1 MTLIKSL
8 GFLRLSLL
16 AFAILN
22 IALRPAPG
30 AAIVHTGPELI
41 TTLIA
46 PAAAPIILLVIMFD
60 ALMSKV
66 RASDAEGEEETKF
79 TRIMFIELAMA
90 IILVI
95 AWFPYFIALGK

>member
-16 AFAILN
+16 GLAILN
-22 IALRPAPG
+22 IALRPEPG
-30 AAIVHTGPELI
+30 AAIVLSGPELI
-41 TTLIA
+41 STLIV
-46 PAAAPIILLVIMFD
+46 PAAAPIVLLVILFD

-66 RASDAEGEEETKF
+66 RASDSEGDEEANF

-90 IILVI
+90 IIMVI

>member
-16 AFAILN
+16 GLAILN
-22 IALRPAPG
+22 IALRPEPG
-30 AAIVHTGPELI
+30 AVVVHSGSELI
-41 TTLIA
+41 STLIA
-46 PAAAPIILLVIMFD
+46 PASAPIILMVIMFD

-66 RASDAEGEEETKF
+66 RASDAEGEQETDF
-79 TRIMFIELAMA
+79 TRIMFIEMAMA

-95 AWFPYFIALGK
+95 AWFPYFVALGK

>member
-16 AFAILN
+16 GLAILN
-22 IALRPAPG
+22 IALRPEPG
-30 AAIVHTGPELI
+30 AAVVYTLPEMI
-41 TTLIA
+41 STLIA
-46 PAAAPIILLVIMFD
+46 PATAPLILMVIMFD

-66 RASDAEGEEETKF
+66 RASDSEGQEETDF
-79 TRIMFIELAMA
+79 TRIMFVELAMA

-95 AWFPYFIALGK
+95 AWFPYFVALGK